1 MSVNEYILVIFKNHK
16 HKAKYFLKAKKDI
29 LHAVTYI
36 HWFFITLTIISF
48 VTVLSLQFFFIAVL
62 AYQKCSMFLPLKFL
76 LYSDW
81 VIDVNTLQWLS
92 YPILFFFFFKP
103 SDCRTERPRYEM
115 CRNPLTVQAHA
126 HGTRKQE
133 SFYYIF
139 FWHSLLVYSCKD
151 SSVRPKT
158 SKGHAM
164 ILQVSHPF
172 WLIIITKLMAH

>member
-92 YPILFFFFFKP
+92 YPILFFFFSSLLTAELKDPDMKCAGIHWQFRHMLMGQESKKAFLTFSFGTP
-103 SDCRTERPRYEM
+103 YWCTVAKILPWGQRPRKGM
-115 CRNPLTVQAHA
+115 LW
-126 HGTRKQE
+126 
-133 SFYYIF
+133 F
-139 FWHSLLVYSCKD
+139 FRSL
-151 SSVRPKT
+151 
-158 SKGHAM
+158 
-164 ILQVSHPF
+164 ILF
-172 WLIIITKLMAH
+172 DW